1 MRIGVLGAGQL
12 GRMLALAGYPLGFDF
27 MFLDPSPAAP
37 AGHIAP
43 QTRAPYTDRRAL
55 AELAKCDR
63 VTFEFENVP
72 DEAAETLLGATI
84 VYPPPR
90 ALGVSQDRVV
100 EKTCFRE
107 LGIPTAGFAAVD
119 TEGDLTSGME
129 QLGSRCIL
137 KTRRFGYDGKGQISI
152 DNEEKAEFAWEQ
164 LGGTPL
170 VLEQFV
176 PFDREL
182 SLIAA
187 RGTDGSIVY
196 YPLVENHHRDG
207 ILHVSTAP
215 ARDADL
221 SLQRLAEGHVKKLLE
236 HLEYV
241 GVLAVEFFQRGETL
255 IANEF
260 APRVHNS
267 GHLTIEGARTSQFEN
282 HIRAIADLP
291 LGSTHIDAPTA
302 MLNFVGSMPDKAA
315 ILKMADTH
323 FHDYEKSARP
333 GRKLGHVTV
342 TAETHDELE
351 AKLSELERIADMR

>member
-72 DEAAETLLGATI
+72 DEAAETLVGATI

-90 ALGVSQDRVV
+90 ALGVAQDRVV

-107 LGIPTAGFAAVD
+107 LGIPTADFSAVD
-119 TEGDLTSGME
+119 TEPDLLSGME
-129 QLGSRCIL
+129 RIGARSLL

-152 DNEEKAEFAWEQ
+152 DSEEKAEFAWEQ

-170 VLEQFV
+170 VLEEFV

-187 RGTDGSIVY
+187 RGTDGSIVC
-196 YPLVENHHRDG
+196 YPLVENRHRDG
-207 ILHVSTAP
+207 ILHLSTAP
-215 ARDADL
+215 AQGAETH
-221 SLQRLAEGHVKKLLE
+221 LQELAEQHVKKLLE

-241 GVLAVEFFQRGETL
+241 GVLAVEFFEKDNAL

-282 HIRAIADLP
+282 HLRAIADLP
-291 LGSTHIDAPTA
+291 LGNTHIDAPTA

-315 ILKMADTH
+315 ILKVPNTH

-342 TAETHDELE
+342 TAETHEELAKRVDELE
-351 AKLSELERIADMR
+351 HIAGMD

>member
-12 GRMLALAGYPLGFDF
+12 GRMLALAGYPLGFEF

-37 AGHIAP
+37 AGRIAP

-84 VYPPPR
+84 VYPPPK
-90 ALGVSQDRVV
+90 ALAVSQDRVV
-100 EKTCFRE
+100 EKICFRE
-107 LGIPTAGFAAVD
+107 LGIPTAGFEAVD
-119 TEGDLTSGME
+119 TEPDLLRGIE
-129 QLGSRCIL
+129 RLGPSCIL
-137 KTRRFGYDGKGQISI
+137 KTRRFGYDGKGQIAVDS
-152 DNEEKAEFAWEQ
+152 EEKAEFAWEQ

-187 RGTDGSIVY
+187 RGSDGSIAN
-196 YPLVENHHRDG
+196 YPLVENRHKDG

-215 ARDADL
+215 ALDTQAR
-221 SLQRLAEGHVKKLLE
+221 LQRLAEGYVKKLLE

-241 GVLAVEFFQRGETL
+241 GVLAVEFFLRGDEL
-255 IANEF
+255 VANEF

-282 HIRAIADLP
+282 HLRAIADLP

-302 MLNFVGSMPDKAA
+302 MLNFVGSLPDKATV
-315 ILKMADTH
+315 LKVPDTH

-342 TAETHDELE
+342 TAQTHEEL
-351 AKLSELERIADMR
+351 ATKLAELERIALTR